1 MHACIHN
8 VMLRW
13 LETLVIHRHI
23 KSNRIENMIIIL
35 FVHVLRTLFNNPML
49 YFYQLTVLSWK
60 YMERWWSWRLACFLG
75 EICFSISILLLHKAL
90 RRYYVLSNKSRRNS
104 KLCLCG
110 SDDNDKATR
119 SDVRCCC
126 HLKNTMFGRYV
137 ATSTKYK
144 GFFSY
149 IITVVVV
156 VITWDA
162 FVILAMMML
171 VCCLHNTFFYKVP
184 KGIPE
189 THFLYVVNVHSS
201 ALMIF
206 SRLAF
211 VLFLE
216 SFAGKMCSQRDFS
229 STQT

>member
-1 MHACIHN
+1 
-8 VMLRW
+8 
-13 LETLVIHRHI
+13 
-23 KSNRIENMIIIL
+23 MIIIL

-60 YMERWWSWRLACFLG
+60 YMERWWWWWSWRWWRLLACFLG

-144 GFFSY
+144 GFLSY
-149 IITVVVV
+149 ITVVVV

-171 VCCLHNTFFYKVP
+171 VCCLPNTFFYKVP
-184 KGIPE
+184 KR
-189 THFLYVVNVHSS
+189 HSRNAFS
-201 ALMIF
+201 LCWKCSLVCSHDIF
-206 SRLAF
+206 SASLCF
-211 VLFLE
+211 IL
-216 SFAGKMCSQRDFS
+216 GKLCW
-229 STQT
+229 